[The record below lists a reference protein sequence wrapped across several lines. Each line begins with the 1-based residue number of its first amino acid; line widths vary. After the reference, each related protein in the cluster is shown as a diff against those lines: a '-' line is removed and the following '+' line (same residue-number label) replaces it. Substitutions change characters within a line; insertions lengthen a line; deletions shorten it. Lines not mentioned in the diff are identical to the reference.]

1 MPTENARLRLFARL
15 FTRPTFASLAKSKD
29 WRYPL
34 AYLQQHGL
42 LKTDKPRPLSTLFD
56 TAWEELKSSYRN
68 EYVYKNEIAN
78 RIAFGRHRPH
88 TASLHIEL
96 PVGRSIVDVAVFN
109 GTSTAYEIKTE
120 FDSARRLHSQTSDY
134 LKAFSQVY
142 VVTHPSLAEAYKQ
155 SVDDAV
161 VILVLSRDASLQT
174 IRHAKLDIER
184 LDHSTMFRCLRRP
197 EYESALSRCF
207 KHVVGLPNGLIG
219 RACGEAFAGLDRAQA
234 HGIYVSAL
242 RSRRIQLPT
251 ATFLTNLPI
260 SLRAVGCA
268 TPLSQRQQSVV
279 AELLMQP
286 IPVSLA

>member
-15 FTRPTFASLAKSKD
+15 FTRPTFVSLAKSKD

-34 AYLQQHGL
+34 AYLQKHGL
-42 LKTDKPRPLSTLFD
+42 LRPDEPRPLSTLFD
-56 TAWEELKSSYRN
+56 TAWEELKNSYRN

-88 TASLHIEL
+88 TASFHVEL

-120 FDSARRLHSQTSDY
+120 YDSARRLQSQTNDY

-142 VVTHPSLAEAYKQ
+142 VVTHPTLAQEYKNTVDE
-155 SVDDAV
+155 SVG
-161 VILVLSRDASLQT
+161 ILALSRDGSLQT
-174 IRHAKLDIER
+174 LRHATLDLTR
-184 LDHSTMFRCLRRP
+184 LDQPTMFRCLRRA
-197 EYESALSRCF
+197 EYESALGTRF
-207 KHVVGLPNGLIG
+207 RHVLGLPNGLIG
-219 RACGEAFAGLDRAQA
+219 RACAEAFASLNKGEA
-234 HGIYVSAL
+234 HDIYVKAL
-242 RSRRIQLPT
+242 RTRRIQLPT
-251 ATFLTNLPI
+251 ANFLTNLPI

-268 TPLSQRQQSVV
+268 TPLSQRQQSAV
-279 AELLMQP
+279 AELLTQP